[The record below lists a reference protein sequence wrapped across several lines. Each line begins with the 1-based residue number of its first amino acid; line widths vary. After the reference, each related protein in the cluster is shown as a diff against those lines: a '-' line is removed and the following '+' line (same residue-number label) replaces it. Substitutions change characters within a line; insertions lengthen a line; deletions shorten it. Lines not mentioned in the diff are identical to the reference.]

1 MALMVSIFSLAGI
14 PPTIGFTAKLL
25 VFLAAM
31 QQGYFT
37 LVLIA
42 MINVVISLY
51 YYLLVLK
58 AAYMLKPD
66 KAMPEI
72 RLSPP
77 AKVLTAALIIAML
90 AVGIFP
96 TYILEISAAAARF
109 LG

>member
-1 MALMVSIFSLAGI
+1 ME
-14 PPTIGFTAKLL
+14 
-25 VFLAAM
+25 
-31 QQGYFT
+31 QGYFT

-51 YYLLVLK
+51 YYLVVLK

-66 KAMPEI
+66 KALPEL

-77 AKVLTAALIIAML
+77 VKVLATALIIAML

-96 TYILEISAAAARF
+96 TYILEIAETAARF